1 MLWHL
6 DAKLRIKI
14 EIMANSLGNI
24 EKTLYDFFLLLNVF
38 TLLYVYKVR

>member
-6 DAKLRIKI
+6 DAKLHIKI
-14 EIMANSLGNI
+14 KIMANSLGNI
-24 EKTLYDFFLLLNVF
+24 EKTVYDFCLLLNGF